1 MPDMNPR
8 AWHRKASRPVSIW
21 MAVFILVGLAHPFIP
36 DGSWLLIHIFTLG
49 ILTNSIM
56 LWSQNLTERFL
67 GHKLDDASRPAH
79 VSQYHRISCP
89 ASTATVPAL
98 RR

>member
-49 ILTNSIM
+49 IFCLLYTSP
-56 LWSQNLTERFL
+56 SPR
-67 GHKLDDASRPAH
+67 DS
-79 VSQYHRISCP
+79 
-89 ASTATVPAL
+89 
-98 RR
+98 

>member
-49 ILTNSIM
+49 ILTNSIL

-67 GHKLDDASRPAH
+67 GQKLDDASRPAQLLSLIH
-79 VSQYHRISCP
+79 I
-89 ASTATVPAL
+89 
-98 RR
+98 

>member
-67 GHKLDDASRPAH
+67 GHKLDDASRPAQL
-79 VSQYHRISCP
+79 SR
-89 ASTATVPAL
+89 T
-98 RR
+98 